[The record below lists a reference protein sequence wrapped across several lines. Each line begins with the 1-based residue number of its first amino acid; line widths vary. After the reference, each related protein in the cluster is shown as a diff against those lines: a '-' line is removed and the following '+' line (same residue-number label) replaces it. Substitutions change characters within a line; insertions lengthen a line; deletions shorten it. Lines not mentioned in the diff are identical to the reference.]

1 MTLESYLTENTP
13 YYDPRVVIYE
23 RKMFIR
29 LTTGRGQD
37 CSRVR
42 MRDNVARERGGDGRD
57 AQVHLQNG

>member
-1 MTLESYLTENTP
+1 
-13 YYDPRVVIYE
+13 
-23 RKMFIR
+23 MFIR